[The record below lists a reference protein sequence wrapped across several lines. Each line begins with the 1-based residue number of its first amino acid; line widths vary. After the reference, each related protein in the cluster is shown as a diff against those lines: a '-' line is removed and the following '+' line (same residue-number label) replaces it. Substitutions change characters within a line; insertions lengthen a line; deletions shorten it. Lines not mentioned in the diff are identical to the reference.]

1 MVGSRIR
8 SSLNEDR
15 CILDLNRSF
24 LQELKAK
31 NLIDTED
38 DIVRNKFEIVLE
50 VMNDEGLW
58 PTDQNDVKGNDK
70 KTQQDLLTDDVMGDG
85 IIGLHNMGNTCY
97 MNSCNQCLSHTPILR
112 DYFTSKSYL
121 NDINRTNPLGYQ
133 GRLAQVSAVL
143 INSLWK
149 RFNTTNSTA
158 KKKNGNTRQHSPI
171 SVPCVTPKT
180 FKETLGK
187 LSEDF
192 AGNEQH
198 DAQELLNFLLAGL
211 SEDLNRIIEKPYT
224 EAPDSDGRPDKEL
237 ADIWWTNHLKREM
250 SIVVA
255 LFTGQYKSLL
265 KCKTCKYES
274 ARFEP
279 FSSIEVPLPE
289 DDHVPVQIVYFPLEE
304 SSGSV
309 TRYTLKGRLSGT
321 IQDVLLSLAKEIQ
334 EDAKQGES
342 VIDDACDV
350 QQEIYERMVRNMAV
364 VRMEN
369 GYIANIQP
377 VSFQHAIV
385 LVQIIYSNVVSA

>member
-1 MVGSRIR
+1 
-8 SSLNEDR
+8 
-15 CILDLNRSF
+15 
-24 LQELKAK
+24 
-31 NLIDTED
+31 
-38 DIVRNKFEIVLE
+38 
-50 VMNDEGLW
+50 MNDEGLW
-58 PTDQNDVKGNDK
+58 PSDQNDIKGDYK
-70 KTQQDLLTDDVMGDG
+70 KAQDSLADEVMGDG
-85 IIGLHNMGNTCY
+85 VIGLHNMGNTCY
-97 MNSCNQCLSHTPILR
+97 MNSCIQCLSHSPILR

-121 NDINRTNPLGYQ
+121 NDINRTNPLGYE
-133 GRLAQVSAVL
+133 GRLAQVCAVL

-149 RFNTTNSTA
+149 RFNTTSSTT
-158 KKKNGNTRQHSPI
+158 KKKNGNTRHQLPI
-171 SVPCVTPKT
+171 PVPCITPKT
-180 FKETLGK
+180 FKETLGR

-289 DDHVPVQIVYFPLEE
+289 DDHVHVQIIYFPLDE

-321 IQDVLLSLAKEIQ
+321 IHDVLISLAKEIQ
-334 EDAKQGES
+334 EDADHAES
-342 VIDDACDV
+342 VQDGACAGK
-350 QQEIYERMVRNMAV
+350 QEIYEQMVRNMAV

-369 GYIANIQP
+369 GYISNIQP
-377 VSFQHAIV
+377 VSFMIT
-385 LVQIIYSNVVSA
+385 SFST